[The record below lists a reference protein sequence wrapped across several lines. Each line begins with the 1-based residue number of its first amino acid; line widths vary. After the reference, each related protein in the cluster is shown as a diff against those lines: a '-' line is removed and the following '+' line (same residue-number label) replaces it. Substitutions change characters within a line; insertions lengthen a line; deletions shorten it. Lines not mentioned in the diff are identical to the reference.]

1 MTPPRLGS
9 TVPLVPPLYQSSVYT
24 IPDLNALDRIYSNEE
39 PGFIYARDAHPNAHE
54 LAATLTR
61 LEAGSWGLVCGSGM
75 AALTASLLALVRSGD
90 RILASRWLYGR
101 SNQLL
106 KQELARFGVQS
117 AFVDADDLDQVRSA
131 LQTPTRVML
140 IETMSNP
147 LCRLIDIEAVARLC
161 EQSDTYLIVD
171 NTFAT
176 PVLVKPLELGADL
189 VVESLTK
196 MMGGHG
202 DVTLGVACGRDG
214 DLLPQITQIMS
225 IWGLASN
232 PFDCWLTLRGLCT
245 LELRMQAATTNAAA
259 LADWLATQPGVS
271 RVVYPGRPDHPDHE
285 LARRLLPRGYGNML
299 CFELAGGRDAVNRF
313 MRQARGVPF
322 SPSLGSTQT
331 TVSYP
336 AGTSH
341 RYDSPA
347 ERKRQTITDGL
358 IRLSVGVEDLS
369 TIQAEMARGLS

>member
-1 MTPPRLGS
+1 MTLPRLGS

-24 IPDLNALDRIYSNEE
+24 VPDLDALDRIYSNEE

-54 LAATLTR
+54 LAAALAR
-61 LEAGSWGLVCGSGM
+61 LDAGNWGLVCGSGM
-75 AALTASLLALVRSGD
+75 AALTASLLALLRSGD
-90 RILASRWLYGR
+90 RILASNRLYGR

-117 AFVDADDLDQVRSA
+117 AFVDGGDLDQVRTA
-131 LQTPTRVML
+131 LQTPTRVL
-140 IETMSNP
+140 LVETMSNP

-176 PVLVKPLELGADL
+176 PVLVKPLVLGADL

-202 DVTLGVACGRDG
+202 DVTLGVACGLDP
-214 DLLPQITQIMS
+214 DLLPQMTQVMS

-245 LELRMQAATTNAAA
+245 LELRMKAATTNAAA
-259 LADWLATQPGVS
+259 LADWLATQPGVT
-271 RVVYPGRPDHPDHE
+271 RVVYPGRADHPDHE

-313 MRQARGVPF
+313 MRQARGIPF
-322 SPSLGSTQT
+322 SPSLGATQT
-331 TVSYP
+331 TCSYP

-347 ERKRQTITDGL
+347 ERKRQTISDGL
-358 IRLSVGVEDLS
+358 IRLSVGIEELAA
-369 TIQAEMARGLS
+369 IQGEMAQGLA